1 MKKSLLYL
9 TVGLMVLIITGCVKT
24 PNVNFNSQ
32 MHKNIKS
39 IAVVPPKNTEEVNIF
54 YFNHPGMSLGLIG
67 GIASSAEFSSK
78 TTTYNK
84 LILPTKFNAN
94 SYFLSKLTHYLKKEK
109 YNVALLPYD
118 PKRDKEHLKIYPEVN
133 TDAYLD
139 IVLEDVGY
147 IAGSPSSTYKPT
159 VKVAAR
165 LVKKSDK
172 SILYDKHLAIGENFA
187 LAQEVD
193 YIGCDTEECYKDF
206 DSLKENA
213 LKSVDGL
220 KKALDKVAKR
230 LAVSLKR
237 GK

>member
-1 MKKSLLYL
+1 MKKSLIYIVAV
-9 TVGLMVLIITGCVKT
+9 VGALLFTGCAKT
-24 PNVNFNSQ
+24 PNVNFNAQ

-39 IAVVPPKNTEEVNIF
+39 IAIVPPKNTDEINIF

-67 GIASSAEFSSK
+67 GLAAAAEFSSK

-94 SYFLSKLTHYLKKEK
+94 SYFLSKLTYYLKNEK
-109 YNVALLPYD
+109 YTVVILPQD
-118 PKRDKEHLKIYPEVN
+118 PNRTNEHLKEYPNAAV
-133 TDAYLD
+133 DAYLD
-139 IVLEDVGY
+139 IVLGDIGY

-159 VKVAAR
+159 VKVSVR

-172 SILYDKHLAIGENFA
+172 SILYDKHLAIGESFA

-206 DSLKENA
+206 DALKENA
-213 LKSVDGL
+213 VKSVNGL

-230 LAVSLKR
+230 LAISLQK
-237 GK
+237 KK